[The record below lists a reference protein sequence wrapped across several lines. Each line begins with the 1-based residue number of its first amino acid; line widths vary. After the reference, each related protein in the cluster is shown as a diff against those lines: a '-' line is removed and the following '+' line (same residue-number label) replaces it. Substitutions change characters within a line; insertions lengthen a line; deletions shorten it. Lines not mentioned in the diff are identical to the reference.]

1 MATVVQ
7 LVRVHMCRDSES
19 WIQSQARRIYLE
31 VEFYATVI
39 DVTSVHGRDTTGS
52 AIMLVS

>member
-7 LVRVHMCRDSES
+7 LVKEHMCRDSQS
-19 WIQSQARRIYLE
+19 WIQSQARRLYLK

-39 DVTSVHGRDTTGS
+39 DFTSVHGRDTTCS